1 MTSSEALR
9 QQVKK
14 YIDEAD
20 DKSLRI
26 VRAVLEQ
33 SRDDFWDDLPD
44 YVKADV
50 EEARE
55 QLKAGKGI
63 PHAEVMKK
71 YGRG

>member
-1 MTSSEALR
+1 MTDSEALR
-9 QQVKK
+9 LQVKK

-20 DKSLRI
+20 DNTLRI

-50 EEARE
+50 EEAKR
-55 QLKAGKGI
+55 QSKAGLGI

-71 YGRG
+71 YGRM